1 MLHIS
6 YQRRPSLWKVW
17 LWLQMSFI
25 PLLPKTHTP
34 TCYKIFAAPEVL
46 HCHSSALLYYP
57 VINYGTSVSLE
68 KETHPRRQCLI
79 RASCIKQPNRP
90 VLTNMVP
97 PTSRRGSLTSLTVVQ
112 VSNGLLQ
119 GDRLWLFVLASFQPF
134 PVSGA
139 EFAHLGVLGW
149 GVATFSLFHLQL

>member
-1 MLHIS
+1 M
-6 YQRRPSLWKVW
+6 LWKVW
-17 LWLQMSFI
+17 LWLQVSFI
-25 PLLPKTHTP
+25 PLLLKTRTP
-34 TCYKIFAAPEVL
+34 TCYKILAVLEVL
-46 HCHSSALLYYP
+46 HRHSSALLYYT
-57 VINYGTSVSLE
+57 VINYGTNASLE
-68 KETHPRRQCLI
+68 KETHPRKQCLI

-97 PTSRRGSLTSLTVVQ
+97 HTSHWGSLTSLSVVL
-112 VSNGLLQ
+112 VGNGLLQ
-119 GDRLWLFVLASFQPF
+119 GDRLWLFVLTSFQPF

>member
-1 MLHIS
+1 M
-6 YQRRPSLWKVW
+6 LWKVW
-17 LWLQMSFI
+17 LWLQVSFI

-34 TCYKIFAAPEVL
+34 TCYKIFAALEVL
-46 HCHSSALLYYP
+46 HRHSSALLYYI

-68 KETHPRRQCLI
+68 KETHPRKQCLTH
-79 RASCIKQPNRP
+79 ASCIKQPNRP
-90 VLTNMVP
+90 VLTNMAQH
-97 PTSRRGSLTSLTVVQ
+97 TSHWGSLTSLTVV
-112 VSNGLLQ
+112 VVGNGLLQ
-119 GDRLWLFVLASFQPF
+119 GDRLWLFVLTSFQPF